1 MAIVIA
7 HRTCPLHEAENSIA
21 GIERAGLLGA
31 DAVEVDVRVTR
42 DGVAVL
48 VHDRTLL
55 RIAGWPL
62 PTRWLSFDR
71 VRRLRRRDNG
81 LQIPT
86 FEEVLV
92 ASLALPGDVRM
103 AIDLKDPNA
112 GPPVAE
118 LIRKHHAQD
127 RVLLWAQSMDAVR
140 HFAREFPDVER
151 ALLRDT
157 RAGKATRRFL
167 DDAERCEAHAISA
180 HWNRISSEF
189 VAEAHARGLK
199 VYAMAQNSETQAE
212 KLATGLDGVVTNWPE
227 AALTGVRG
235 GRE

>member
-21 GIERAGLLGA
+21 GIERAGRLGA
-31 DAVEVDVRVTR
+31 DGVEVDVRVTR

-55 RIAGWPL
+55 RIMGWPL

-71 VRRLRRRDNG
+71 VRRMRRRDNG
-81 LQIPT
+81 LPIPT
-86 FEEVLV
+86 FEEALV
-92 ASLALPGDVRM
+92 ALPEGVVM

-112 GPPVAE
+112 GPPVARI
-118 LIRKHHAQD
+118 IREHHAEE

-140 HFAREFPDVER
+140 HFAREFPEIER

-157 RAGKATRRFL
+157 RAGRATRRFL
-167 DDAERCEAHAISA
+167 DDAERCEARAVSA
-180 HWNRISSEF
+180 HWDRISPEF
-189 VAEAHARGLK
+189 VAEAHGRGLK
-199 VYAMAQNSETQAE
+199 VYAMAQNEGSQAS
-212 KLATGLDGVVTNWPE
+212 KLATGLDAVVTNWPE
-227 AALTGVRG
+227 VALATVRG
-235 GRE
+235 GPE